1 MALSIEETVG
11 LLSASAAE
19 LLPRE
24 AIRRQR
30 RVDRA
35 IDETG
40 KPVLDNFDFI
50 PIRSPNGQRWRIKVS
65 NTGVISVTG
74 EP

>member
-1 MALSIEETVG
+1 MALSIEETVD

-19 LLPRE
+19 LLPKD

-40 KPVLDNFDFI
+40 KVIIDPPDFSRQ
-50 PIRSPNGQRWRIKVS
+50 RSPDGSVWRIKVS
-65 NTGVISVTG
+65 NTGVITTVKES
-74 EP
+74 

>member
-1 MALSIEETVG
+1 MALSIEETVD

-19 LLPRE
+19 LLPKD

-40 KPVLDNFDFI
+40 KVIIDP
-50 PIRSPNGQRWRIKVS
+50 PIFSRQRSDDGSIWRIKVS
-65 NTGVISVTG
+65 NTGVVTTVK
-74 EP
+74 E

>member
-19 LLPRE
+19 LLPKD

-40 KPVLDNFDFI
+40 KPVLDNLDFI
-50 PIRSPNGQRWRIKVS
+50 SVRSADGNLWRIKVS
-65 NTGVISVTG
+65 NTGVISVTE

>member
-1 MALSIEETVG
+1 MALTIEETAS
-11 LLSASAAE
+11 LLSTSSAE
-19 LLPRE
+19 LLPRD

-40 KPVLDNFDFI
+40 KVIIDPPDFAR
-50 PIRSPNGQRWRIKVS
+50 IRSPDGSVWRIKVS
-65 NTGVISVTG
+65 NTGVITATK
-74 EP
+74 E